1 VETLELVDDAILKNE
16 EFKKNVAIPYF
27 KDIYKDLVAQSD
39 NKEKGINKITMLN
52 YCNLPG
58 LIGERFVSVIDLSKT
73 DYIDLREFVHGFFK
87 VYYSNLETKIKL
99 TFDLLVDYFPLL
111 TFL

>member
-1 VETLELVDDAILKNE
+1 MQPAAEADRIELVDDAILKNE

-27 KDIYKDLVAQSD
+27 KDIYKDLVNQSD
-39 NKEKGINKITMLN
+39 DKNKGINRITMLT

-58 LIGERFVSVIDLSKT
+58 IIGERFVSVLDLSKT

-87 VYYSNLETKIKL
+87 IYYSTLETKIKL
-99 TFDLLVDYFPLL
+99 SFDM
-111 TFL
+111 